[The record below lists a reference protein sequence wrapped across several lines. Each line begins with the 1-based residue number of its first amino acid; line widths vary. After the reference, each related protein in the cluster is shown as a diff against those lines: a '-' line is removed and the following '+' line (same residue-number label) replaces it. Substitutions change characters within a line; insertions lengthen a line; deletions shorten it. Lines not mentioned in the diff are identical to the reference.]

1 MKTLLIIILFNF
13 TLFASSMDG
22 VEENYQQLNEEID
35 RVSLNLTPEE
45 KVSLYFLVLTTHEKI
60 MSALAVDENN
70 IDSLEKIEQKTLKVF
85 ANLHEKNTKL
95 ENEDI
100 ERLRELYSKMNKNA
114 VEIIKNNPVKSNLLL
129 KPQDNTLYY
138 FLIAVVSLLVG
149 TVLGYILFKSG
160 NTKEVNTTRN
170 DALEDL
176 QQEYDNLLNEVKT
189 LETEKE
195 SWHIDS
201 QSSNVGLKHEKTV
214 LEEEIVSLK
223 TKIEE
228 LKSSQE
234 TLISEFQEELKS
246 LKEQKESLESQ
257 KEVANAKEISDE
269 ESDFEFDE
277 KVHALQE
284 QSQDIFKILET
295 ISDIADQTNLLALNA
310 AIEAAR
316 AGEHGRGFAVVA
328 DEVRKLA
335 ERTQHTLN
343 EAKVNI
349 SGVVDAISSL
359 KSE

>member
-1 MKTLLIIILFNF
+1 MKTLLFILLLN
-13 TLFASSMDG
+13 LSLAASSLDG
-22 VEENYQQLNEEID
+22 VQENYEQLNQEID
-35 RVSLNLTPEE
+35 KVSLKLTPEE

-60 MSALAVDENN
+60 MSALAVDENKVGN
-70 IDSLEKIEQKTLKVF
+70 LEDIEQKTLKVF
-85 ANLHEKNTKL
+85 ANLHEQNTKL
-95 ENEDI
+95 DNEDI

-114 VEIIKNNPVKSNLLL
+114 LESIKNNSAKNVDSQVKTEDNKLVYFIVAIIALLL
-129 KPQDNTLYY
+129 GI
-138 FLIAVVSLLVG
+138 FI
-149 TVLGYILFKSG
+149 GYALFKSG
-160 NTKEVNTTRN
+160 NTKEVETVRN
-170 DALEDL
+170 DVLNDL
-176 QQEYDNLLNEVKT
+176 QKEYDNLLDEVKS
-189 LETEKE
+189 LESQKE
-195 SWHIDS
+195 SSHIES
-201 QSSNVGLKHEKTV
+201 ENSNAELIREKTV
-214 LEEEIVSLK
+214 LKEEVASLK
-223 TKIEE
+223 IKIEE

-269 ESDFEFDE
+269 ESDFEFNE
-277 KVHALQE
+277 KVISLQE

-335 ERTQHTLN
+335 ERTQDTLN

-349 SGVVDAISSL
+349 SGVVDSISTL
-359 KSE
+359 KS

>member
-1 MKTLLIIILFNF
+1 MKTLLFILLLNLS
-13 TLFASSMDG
+13 LFASSMDG
-22 VEENYQQLNEEID
+22 VEENYKQLNQEID
-35 RVSLNLTPEE
+35 RISLKLTPEE

-60 MSALAVDENN
+60 MSALAVDENK
-70 IDSLEKIEQKTLKVF
+70 IESLEGIEQKTLKVF

-95 ENEDI
+95 DNEDI

-114 VEIIKNNPVKSNLLL
+114 LESIKNNSSKSALSPLKKEDNKLL
-129 KPQDNTLYY
+129 Y
-138 FLIAVVSLLVG
+138 FVVAIIALLIGALI
-149 TVLGYILFKSG
+149 GYLLFKSG
-160 NTKEVNTTRN
+160 SAKELNTIRD
-170 DALEDL
+170 DALNDL
-176 QQEYDNLLNEVKT
+176 QKEYDNLLDEVKS
-189 LETEKE
+189 LESQKE
-195 SWHIDS
+195 SWHLES
-201 QSSNVGLKHEKTV
+201 ENSNTKLKNEKAA
-214 LEEEIVSLK
+214 LEKEVESLK
-223 TKIEE
+223 IKIEE

-234 TLISEFQEELKS
+234 TLMSEFQEELKS
-246 LKEQKESLESQ
+246 LKEQKESLETQ
-257 KEVANAKEISDE
+257 KETAELKERSEE

-277 KVHALQE
+277 KVHSLQE

-349 SGVVDAISSL
+349 SGVVDSISTL
-359 KSE
+359 KS